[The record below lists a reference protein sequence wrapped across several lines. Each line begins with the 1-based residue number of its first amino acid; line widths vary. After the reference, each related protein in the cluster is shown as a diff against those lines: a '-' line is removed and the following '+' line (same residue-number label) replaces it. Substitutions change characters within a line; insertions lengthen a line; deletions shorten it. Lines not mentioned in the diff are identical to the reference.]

1 MDIYKLELDSKEIE
15 LKNLANRLLNETEEE
30 KKNTIKVY
38 KSLLKDINEEI
49 ENENQDF
56 SICFYENDVD
66 IRYEIVKNGMLF
78 PTFSNYINT
87 VCHPQLMYDLD
98 LESIMDYRE
107 TELCNWSNL

>member
-1 MDIYKLELDSKEIE
+1 MEIKRELDSKEIE
-15 LKNLANRLLNETEEE
+15 LKNLAIRLLNETEEE
-30 KKNTIKVY
+30 NKNTMKVY

-49 ENENQDF
+49 ENESQDF
-56 SICFYENDVD
+56 TICFYENEID
-66 IRYEIVKNGMLF
+66 IRYEIVKDGNLI

-107 TELCNWSNL
+107 NELCNWSNIK